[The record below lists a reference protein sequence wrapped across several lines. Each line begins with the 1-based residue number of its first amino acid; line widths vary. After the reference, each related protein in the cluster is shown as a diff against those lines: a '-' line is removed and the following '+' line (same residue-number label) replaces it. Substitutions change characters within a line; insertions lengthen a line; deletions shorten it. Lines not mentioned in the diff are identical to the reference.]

1 MEAAALLL
9 LVAGVGGVDFGW
21 QPMPDGS
28 PRYEYLVQIEPEMLE
43 SLAEG
48 RSIPIAGDAPDE
60 VHPIARVRVT
70 VGRGALPRQLLATH
84 RKPVD
89 AEAAPD
95 SGVTLTQYTEAIGT
109 PRYAT
114 TPPAFDAYTQAPPA
128 TGGGAGWN
136 GGDAAATGGNATG
149 GNWNAGAPL
158 AEVADSTAG
167 RLRDG
172 FQQATEP
179 LQEGINQFG
188 DQIRSAAGDLGDR
201 TNQMLDDLGLP
212 PRRAGVPDAAGS
224 GAAPLSAAPPQTA
237 GGTWNAGAEDGVQG
251 YPGNEWMRNNPA
263 AAAAAPPSPG
273 GPAGVPDSSFG
284 SSWNTGEGDPS
295 LPVPTL
301 ADSYRN
307 AGPAAGTGAPSGTG
321 GGLTAPPLA
330 TGAGGRGATVADP
343 WDNAADPRFRT
354 AQQGSGTG
362 AAAGGGFGSGAAGG
376 GFAGAPGGTAFPGF
390 TNTSTGGA
398 NGSGP
403 TLGDPSG
410 AAGAGP
416 PQVDAGMLALPGD
429 RPLDGAADAASGPA
443 TGMLGGGFNGSG
455 VGSLGGSVF
464 APVTAGPPNPAG
476 TNAGSDMLSS
486 QGWGSNQP
494 PASSQAAADAATNNT
509 ATEQNQNRLLVLVA
523 WVLLFASIAGNLYLF
538 WSYLDVRTKYRA
550 LVRKTARAVG
560 SRFSPA

>member
-1 MEAAALLL
+1 MEAAALVL

-48 RSIPIAGDAPDE
+48 RAIPIAGDAPDE

-89 AEAAPD
+89 AGAPAD
-95 SGVTLTQYTEAIGT
+95 SGVTLTQYTEGVGT
-109 PRYAT
+109 PRYST
-114 TPPAFDAYTQAPPA
+114 PPPAFDAYTQAPPA
-128 TGGGAGWN
+128 AGSGGAGWN
-136 GGDAAATGGNATG
+136 GGDAGASGGGATG
-149 GNWNAGAPL
+149 GNWNAGGAV
-158 AEVADSTAG
+158 AEAADSMAE
-167 RLRDG
+167 RVNDG
-172 FQQATEP
+172 FQQATAP

-212 PRRAGVPDAAGS
+212 PRRASVPGAAGS
-224 GAAPLSAAPPQTA
+224 GAAPLSTTSPLAP
-237 GGTWNAGAEDGVQG
+237 GGTWNAGAGDGVQG
-251 YPGNEWMRNNPA
+251 YPGNEGMRNLPA
-263 AAAAAPPSPG
+263 AATASSPPVTPTN
-273 GPAGVPDSSFG
+273 VPDSSFG
-284 SSWNTGEGDPS
+284 SSWNMGAGDPS
-295 LPVPTL
+295 APSPTL

-307 AGPAAGTGAPSGTG
+307 TGAGTAVGAAAGKG
-321 GGLTAPPLA
+321 GGLTAPPLV
-330 TGAGGRGATVADP
+330 TGAGGGRGAMVADP
-343 WDNAADPRFRT
+343 WENATDPRFRT
-354 AQQGSGTG
+354 AQQGT
-362 AAAGGGFGSGAAGG
+362 AAGGGFGAASGG
-376 GFAGAPGGTAFPGF
+376 GFAGAPGGTAIPGF

-398 NGSGP
+398 AGAGP

-410 AAGAGP
+410 AAGPPRVVGA
-416 PQVDAGMLALPGD
+416 PQVDAGMLSLPGD
-429 RPLDGAADAASGPA
+429 RPLDGVADAASA
-443 TGMLGGGFNGSG
+443 TAPGQLGGGLSGSG
-455 VGSLGGSVF
+455 SGNLGGSVF
-464 APVTAGPPNPAG
+464 SPATAGPPNPSG
-476 TNAGSDMLSS
+476 TTSGSDLLNS
-486 QGWGSNQP
+486 QGWGANQL
-494 PASSQAAADAATNNT
+494 PASSQAAADAASKTSG
-509 ATEQNQNRLLVLVA
+509 EQNRLLVLVA